1 MNFLEVAGSRTIFDS
16 LDITEST
23 KQDYLARLPYFLG
36 FANRDGITRDLLLNY
51 KKHLRSRTDLGV
63 ASKNKYLAVARL
75 TVKELY
81 RQGYIS
87 IDLSLNVKSF
97 QQNQKHKVDGLND
110 VEMSQLLEYLETLPN
125 DFKSIRLK
133 ALVSLLLYQGLRQ
146 IEICRLDVTDI
157 DLASRRIYVRGKG
170 RDDREPIYLHPQTV
184 KALTSY
190 LKASRVK
197 DGALFTSLWGQSK
210 GKRLSTRGLRQIIQ
224 QTLQSIG
231 IYRTVHG
238 FRHTFTTKL
247 IKAYDGNLTTV
258 ARFTRHRN
266 MDTLIIY
273 NDEITH
279 LSNLD
284 NYHKAFNIV
293 NQSINTLRTNDL

>member
-75 TVKELY
+75 TMKELY

-97 QQNQKHKVDGLND
+97 QQSQKHKVDGLND
-110 VEMSQLLEYLETLPN
+110 TEMSQLLEHLETLPN
-125 DFKSIRLK
+125 DFKSIRLR

-146 IEICRLDVTDI
+146 IEICRLDVTDV
-157 DLASRRIYVRGKG
+157 DLANRRLYVLGKG
-170 RDDREPIYLHPQTV
+170 RDDREPIYLHPQTA
-184 KALTSY
+184 KALTAY
-190 LKASRVK
+190 TKASRVK

-210 GKRLSTRGLRQIIQ
+210 GKRLSTRGLRHIIQ
-224 QTLQSIG
+224 ETLQSIG
-231 IYRTVHG
+231 VNRTVHG

-273 NDEITH
+273 NDEVNH
-279 LSNLD
+279 FNNLK
-284 NYHKAFNIV
+284 NYENAFK
-293 NQSINTLRTNDL
+293 

>member
-51 KKHLRSRTDLGV
+51 KKHLRSRADLGV

-75 TVKELY
+75 TMKELY
-81 RQGYIS
+81 RLGYIS

-97 QQNQKHKVDGLND
+97 QQSQKHKVDGLND
-110 VEMSQLLEYLETLPN
+110 TEMNQLLEHLEMLPN

-146 IEICRLDVTDI
+146 IEICRLDVTNI
-157 DLASRRIYVRGKG
+157 DLAGKRIYVRGKG
-170 RDDREPIYLHPQTV
+170 RDDLEPIYLHPQTV
-184 KALTSY
+184 KALTAY
-190 LKASRVK
+190 LKASKVK

-231 IYRTVHG
+231 IQRTVHG

-247 IKAYDGNLTTV
+247 IKAYSGDLLTV

-266 MDTLIIY
+266 MDMLIVY
-273 NDEITH
+273 NDEINH
-279 LSNLD
+279 ADNLK
-284 NYHKAFNIV
+284 NYENAFN
-293 NQSINTLRTNDL
+293 

>member
-51 KKHLRSRTDLGV
+51 KKHLRSRADLGV

-75 TVKELY
+75 TMKELY

-97 QQNQKHKVDGLND
+97 QQSQKHKLDGLND
-110 VEMSQLLEYLETLPN
+110 AEMSQLLKYLETLPN

-146 IEICRLDVTDI
+146 IEICRLDVVDV

-170 RDDREPIYLHPQTV
+170 RDDREPIYLHPKTV

-190 LKASRVK
+190 IKASKVK

-210 GKRLSTRGLRQIIQ
+210 GKRLSTRGLRQIVQ
-224 QTLQSIG
+224 QALQSIG
-231 IYRTVHG
+231 IHRTVHG

-266 MDTLIIY
+266 MDTLIVY

-279 LSNLD
+279 ASNLD
-284 NYHKAFNIV
+284 RYHRAFH
-293 NQSINTLRTNDL
+293 